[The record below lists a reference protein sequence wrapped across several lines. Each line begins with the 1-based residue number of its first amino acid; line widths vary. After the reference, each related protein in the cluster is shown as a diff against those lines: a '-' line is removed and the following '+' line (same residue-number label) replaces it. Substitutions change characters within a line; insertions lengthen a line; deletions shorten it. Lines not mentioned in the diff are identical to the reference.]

1 MVTSFK
7 YLGRVMTVG
16 EDNWPAVVGNLRK
29 DQKIW
34 ARLTRILVRE
44 GADLRVSWMFFKA
57 LVQSVL
63 LFG

>member
-16 EDNWPAVVGNLRK
+16 EDNWSAVVGNLRK

-44 GADLRVSWMFFKA
+44 G
-57 LVQSVL
+57 